1 MEPRLSALAWSF
13 DSVFANSMCLGAWV
27 CSYLSLHGVFLMLW
41 LLGHLRGH
49 LRGFSTLGK
58 APWQRVSLRA
68 FLHTPLV
75 HVRMR
80 LSVHSQERERWL
92 EERHTLFF
100 TDSAKSLSKGLVPLT
115 HPQLLHI
122 LANI

>member
-58 APWQRVSLRA
+58 APWQSVPESIPAHASGSRAHAPLGTQPRARTLAGGAAHSL
-68 FLHTPLV
+68 LY
-75 HVRMR
+75 
-80 LSVHSQERERWL
+80 
-92 EERHTLFF
+92 
-100 TDSAKSLSKGLVPLT
+100 
-115 HPQLLHI
+115 
-122 LANI
+122 